1 MELILN
7 EIHGRLL
14 SKWIHLHEI
23 DSKSKRFELMS
34 SRLKSLFFI
43 PIVASIPIIT
53 PLTTA
58 LMPSMVSVLVAP
70 LQQNYIDYSRIC

>member
-1 MELILN
+1 MDTFT
-7 EIHGRLL
+7 R
-14 SKWIHLHEI
+14 
-23 DSKSKRFELMS
+23 D
-34 SRLKSLFFI
+34 RLKVKKIRINVISIKIIIFI

-58 LMPSMVSVLVAP
+58 LMPSMVSVLEAP